1 MSGPPAVATS
11 GGKKRGLGGLL
22 AGAADAATGGWF
34 DFDGQGGGGADLI
47 KKAKAK
53 ISQMQKSGPNIT
65 PPASNDS
72 KVTVIQQGG
81 SGSSPSPE
89 PGGSTIPAFPVVYPA
104 RKSNKQ
110 KLLGITV

>member
-1 MSGPPAVATS
+1 
-11 GGKKRGLGGLL
+11 
-22 AGAADAATGGWF
+22 
-34 DFDGQGGGGADLI
+34 
-47 KKAKAK
+47 
-53 ISQMQKSGPNIT
+53 MQKSGPNIT

-72 KVTVIQQGG
+72 KITVIQQGG